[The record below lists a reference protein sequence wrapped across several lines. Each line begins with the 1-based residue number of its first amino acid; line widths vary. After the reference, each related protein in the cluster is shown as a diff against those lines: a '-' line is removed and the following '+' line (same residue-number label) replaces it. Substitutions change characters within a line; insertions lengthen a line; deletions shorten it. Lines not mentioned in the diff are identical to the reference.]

1 MNLHK
6 KILLAAFISAAMITT
21 APVTMAAGKVE
32 KATAQAVVKII
43 EETIVLSEEA
53 LAAIESGMEKKELL
67 KLLKK
72 LKQSSKGIESNI
84 VDRLRQ
90 TANARLNKA
99 RSAVKQDDKETAIA
113 YMTEVVQLFKKIQ
126 KKHSAF

>member
-21 APVTMAAGKVE
+21 APVTMAAKVE
-32 KATAQAVVKII
+32 KVTAQAVVKII

-72 LKQSSKGIESNI
+72 LKQSSKGIESNV

-113 YMTEVVQLFKKIQ
+113 YMTETVQLFKKIQ

>member
-21 APVTMAAGKVE
+21 APVTMAAKIE